1 MVDSQYIF
9 NEANEA
15 KTILQS
21 LYNGKNVLEI
31 NTTDPE
37 HIEKRI
43 MQLMHFR
50 QYTHMYKYFFHE
62 WDTSL
67 NEQIYLDTATEAQ
80 ELHTLLNHDVYKEML
95 IQLLFIRSQMEY
107 KSCDDIHD
115 SYVKKMGDMWL
126 EAGLISGLEQNHL
139 F

>member
-9 NEANEA
+9 DQANEA

-21 LYNGKNVLEI
+21 LHNGKNVLEI

-37 HIEKRI
+37 HVEKRI

-50 QYTHMYKYFFHE
+50 QYTHMYKYFFQE
-62 WDTSL
+62 WDASL
-67 NEQIYLDTATEAQ
+67 NEQTYLDTATEVK

-95 IQLLFIRSQMEY
+95 IQLLFIRSQMED

-115 SYVKKMGDMWL
+115 SYVKKMGDMWF

>member
-37 HIEKRI
+37 HVEKRI

-50 QYTHMYKYFFHE
+50 QYTHMYKYFFQE

>member
-37 HIEKRI
+37 HVEKRI

-50 QYTHMYKYFFHE
+50 QYTHMYKYFFQE

-67 NEQIYLDTATEAQ
+67 NEQTYLDTAAEAQ

-115 SYVKKMGDMWL
+115 SYVKKMGDMWF
-126 EAGLISGLEQNHL
+126 EAGLISGLAQNHL
-139 F
+139 L